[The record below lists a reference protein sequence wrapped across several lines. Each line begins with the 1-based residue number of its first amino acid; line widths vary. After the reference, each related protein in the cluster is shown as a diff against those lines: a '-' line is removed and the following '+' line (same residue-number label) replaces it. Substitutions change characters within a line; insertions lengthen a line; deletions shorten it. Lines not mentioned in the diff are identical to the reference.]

1 MSTLGPSSRTRLVA
15 AGYVGLVTLAALA
28 YEIAGQPEAGETAM
42 TLAAWPGAIVLLVM
56 IYPLAA
62 LLGDDPLLGETVF
75 NPLAPL
81 LHGAGGT
88 AQRPDRVGRHRLRPP
103 RQGRVQPQPLR
114 TRGLSSTPRPPAT
127 S

>member
-56 IYPLAA
+56 IYPLAV

-81 LHGAGGT
+81 LRGAGALLNVLIVWGVI
-88 AQRPDRVGRHRLRPP
+88 AFARHVKAEYSRSR
-103 RQGRVQPQPLR
+103 
-114 TRGLSSTPRPPAT
+114 
-127 S
+127 